1 MIHAFI
7 YIFKNV
13 WIQDFTINIL
23 PFMQFTLDQ
32 YSWSVAIKGLSIWHS
47 VVHTMYTVTLSYCTG
62 KVWTRHYPGII
73 GVLPQWF
80 RESSIRYTDGSLQV
94 FHHRFREGEFL
105 RPLLYVLSWQFVLH
119 HELSQ
124 VTHHLRWWSHL
135 DYIA

>member
-1 MIHAFI
+1 MIWVIIHAFI

-32 YSWSVAIKGLSIWHS
+32 YSWSVAIKW
-47 VVHTMYTVTLSYCTG
+47 LSYCTG